1 MFDDFF
7 PVEFLQLLFEL
18 LVASGVLFNEFVIN
32 VVAGIGGFVGMD
44 GFEQAMKQRHVA
56 FGLYLEVMVGKG
68 SALA

>member
-1 MFDDFF
+1 
-7 PVEFLQLLFEL
+7 
-18 LVASGVLFNEFVIN
+18 VLFNEFVIN